1 MRKQP
6 STAEKKSP
14 EEEDSEEVEESETHR
29 KKRGLKRLSLKVRD
43 LVKSMGP
50 TTYSNVA
57 NQLIKQLRASKKG
70 REEILGKSDDMS
82 DESDQEQSDQERIP
96 HNSINESEEN
106 SGGAEKW
113 EKNVKRRVYDALN
126 VLYAADVLKKKDS
139 KQVFCA

>member
-57 NQLIKQLRASKKG
+57 N
-70 REEILGKSDDMS
+70 
-82 DESDQEQSDQERIP
+82 
-96 HNSINESEEN
+96 
-106 SGGAEKW
+106 
-113 EKNVKRRVYDALN
+113 
-126 VLYAADVLKKKDS
+126 
-139 KQVFCA
+139 